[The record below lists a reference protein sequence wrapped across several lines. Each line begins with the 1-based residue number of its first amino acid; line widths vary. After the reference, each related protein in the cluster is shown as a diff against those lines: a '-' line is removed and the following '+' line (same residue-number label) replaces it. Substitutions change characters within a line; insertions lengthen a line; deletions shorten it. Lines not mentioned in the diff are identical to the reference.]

1 MFYGSGAGKLPTASA
16 VVADM
21 VDMAKHVD
29 KNILLQWRP
38 EKLELRDA
46 GQGESIFFVRTNDA
60 KEKVQE
66 IFGDVKFVEIPE
78 IGGEFGFITPVIKEE
93 EFYKKIENV
102 TTLSIIRVAE

>member
-21 VDMAKHVD
+21 VDIAKHVD

-38 EKLELRDA
+38 EKLKLADIAQAENV
-46 GQGESIFFVRTNDA
+46 FFVRTDDT

-66 IFGDVKFVEIPE
+66 IFGDVKFVEVPE
-78 IGGEFGFITPVIKEE
+78 VQGEFGFITPSIKEE
-93 EFYKKIENV
+93 EFYKKIEKV
-102 TTLSIIRVAE
+102 AALSFIRMGK